1 MDKILRKVRFLEL
14 GEPDAVHDT
23 TD

>member
-1 MDKILRKVRFLEL
+1 MDKILRKVGFLEL